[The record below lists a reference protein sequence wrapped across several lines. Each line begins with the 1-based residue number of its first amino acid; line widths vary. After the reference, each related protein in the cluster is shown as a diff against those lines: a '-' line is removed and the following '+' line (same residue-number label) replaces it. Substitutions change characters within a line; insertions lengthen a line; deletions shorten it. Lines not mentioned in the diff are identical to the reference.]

1 MNKLI
6 VIVGPT
12 SSHKTALALKVSKM
26 INSPLV
32 SADAFQVYKELTA
45 GTNKMDK
52 ETIKNTP
59 VYLMDCISIYD
70 E

>member
-1 MNKLI
+1 MNKII

-12 SSHKTALALKVSKM
+12 SSHKSNLALKISKM
-26 INSPLV
+26 LNYPLV
-32 SADAFQVYKELTA
+32 NADAFQVYKELNA

-52 ETIKNTP
+52 DTIKNTP

-70 E
+70 D